1 MKTEAVV
8 PFRELLS
15 RYTGMDAP
23 AGLVVLSK
31 ASQGAAAGPI
41 QQMGHNPDQSGIIP
55 KGAGIY
61 DERGLLPSINGAGLN
76 FIAWA

>member
-1 MKTEAVV
+1 MKTEAAV

-23 AGLVVLSK
+23 AGLVVLAK

-41 QQMGHNPDQSGIIP
+41 QQMGHHPQGSRDL
-55 KGAGIY
+55 
-61 DERGLLPSINGAGLN
+61 R
-76 FIAWA
+76 